1 MCPQHRFR
9 DHVRHASNDY
19 PFTPGKPS
27 TVIGG
32 VPSLDLTVI
41 RRVNS
46 AVTNILKVD
55 MTVAVR
61 GRGIAGL
68 LPEFRVWVCLRE
80 GAPRVL
86 QSLDTRLRS
95 LGAYISSY
103 AHRFRIAQDRAIEA
117 GAENEEDPDDLAP
130 QVAQHA
136 HDPQLGRGDQE
147 QALGVPGFQ
156 RRALSS
162 PLHDSPYWGRQDW
175 VLGLWRT

>member
-9 DHVRHASNDY
+9 DHVRHASNDF
-19 PFTPGKPS
+19 PFMPRKLS

-46 AVTNILKVD
+46 AVTNTLKVD

-68 LPEFRVWVCLRE
+68 LPEFRVWVGLRE

-103 AHRFRIAQDRAIEA
+103 THRFRIAQDRAIEA

-130 QVAQHA
+130 QVVLEGSHVLRPRVGAS
-136 HDPQLGRGDQE
+136 P
-147 QALGVPGFQ
+147 PG
-156 RRALSS
+156 A
-162 PLHDSPYWGRQDW
+162 
-175 VLGLWRT
+175 VCCEA